1 MEREPEPWQANQ
13 PGPFATIGDVS
24 IWSLGDQRFR
34 VQSPAGTEQVEG
46 LRRAILVVAPG
57 SAEAP
62 RQFSEFA
69 DDDLPVQA
77 DLHGLPES
85 TYRRRSLRSQIHL
98 SVTSSKSL
106 LNMSASLSA
115 EGYSELALG
124 SLAVNRP
131 LDGLANGLD
140 DLLAHV
146 AVLGLRPLGRRAH
159 PAGSLPG
166 MSAAFH
172 GCSLG
177 WPAASC
183 ADGHLCDEVY
193 LVWLCDRCIRAA
205 CCCGPPWVSHNLHS
219 GRASSLAQP
228 RSALPPRLSRH
239 CTLET
244 PSRRTSRT
252 ARHHLVSPLVAVRR
266 TRSVVSC
273 CLAAVYPRWQRN
285 VASIG

>member
-1 MEREPEPWQANQ
+1 MTRKPDPWQTNEAR
-13 PGPFATIGDVS
+13 PFLMIGDVS
-24 IWSLGDQRFR
+24 ASVLAPNRYSIHSPGGD
-34 VQSPAGTEQVEG
+34 EEVEG

-98 SVTSSKSL
+98 SVMSSKSL

-205 CCCGPPWVSHNLHS
+205 CCCGPPWVSHNLHR

-228 RSALPPRLSRH
+228 RSALPPRLSRR

-266 TRSVVSC
+266 TCLYVS
-273 CLAAVYPRWQRN
+273 PRRP
-285 VASIG
+285 AGRP

>member
-1 MEREPEPWQANQ
+1 
-13 PGPFATIGDVS
+13 
-24 IWSLGDQRFR
+24 
-34 VQSPAGTEQVEG
+34 
-46 LRRAILVVAPG
+46 
-57 SAEAP
+57 
-62 RQFSEFA
+62 
-69 DDDLPVQA
+69 
-77 DLHGLPES
+77 
-85 TYRRRSLRSQIHL
+85 
-98 SVTSSKSL
+98 
-106 LNMSASLSA
+106 MSASLSA

-159 PAGSLPG
+159 PASSLPG

-193 LVWLCDRCIRAA
+193 LVWLRDRRIRAA
-205 CCCGPPWVSHNLHS
+205 CCCGPPWFSHNLHG

-228 RSALPPRLSRH
+228 RSALPPRLSRR

-273 CLAAVYPRWQRN
+273 CLAAVYPRWQPN
-285 VASIG
+285 VASVGWLAAIRVRGMPALSLGALRAIRVLPRRLRVVRRAFCSRPLDWLDWGSRMRETASSRRPDDRTRPSRCKGAASFYP